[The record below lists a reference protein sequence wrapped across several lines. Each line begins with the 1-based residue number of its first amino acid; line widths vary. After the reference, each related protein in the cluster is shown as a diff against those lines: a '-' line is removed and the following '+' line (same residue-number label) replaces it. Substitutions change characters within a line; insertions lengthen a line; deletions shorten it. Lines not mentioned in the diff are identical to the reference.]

1 MSDDDVA
8 APDLLGLRPLKEIT
22 VEERVISLDDIP
34 WVPYDEGIF
43 VKPLRLNRRTGM
55 WANITKVEGGMRI
68 NRHYHVNGVTGFVL
82 QGSWY
87 YAEKDWVAREGS
99 FVWEPPGDIHTLIS
113 GDEGTTTL
121 FMLEGALLYVDDDD
135 NVVGFDDVLAHM
147 HTYHE
152 FCRSEGIAPLDLD
165 Y

>member
-1 MSDDDVA
+1 MSDDVA

-22 VEERVISLDDIP
+22 VEERVISLDEIP
-34 WVPYDEGIF
+34 WVAYDDGIF

-55 WANITKVEGGMRI
+55 WANITKVEGGMKI

-135 NVVGFDDVLAHM
+135 NVVGYDDVLAHM
-147 HTYHE
+147 RTYHE
-152 FCRSEGIAPLDLD
+152 FCRAEGIEPVDLD